1 METLEIKEQ
10 FISLRA
16 RGWSF
21 DKIAKKL
28 GKSKQALIDW
38 SKELQ
43 EEIANLKALELDALY
58 SKYHLHREAR
68 LKAFGEML
76 DKITRELS
84 KRDLSKVETER
95 LLDLLLKYHTLARE
109 EYIEPSFMS
118 SRQIGEERAERET
131 LEGLTSPPEPEQE
144 SEPQAG

>member
-1 METLEIKEQ
+1 METLDTKTQ
-10 FISLRA
+10 FIELRA

-84 KRDLSKVETER
+84 KRDLSEVETER
-95 LLDLLLKYHTLARE
+95 LLDLLLKYHALARD

-118 SRQIGEERAERET
+118 SRQIGEERAEREA
-131 LEGLTSPPEPEQE
+131 LEEITSPPEPEQE
-144 SEPQAG
+144 SEP

>member
-1 METLEIKEQ
+1 METLELKEQ
-10 FISLRA
+10 FIELRA
-16 RGWSF
+16 KGWSF

-43 EEIANLKALELDALY
+43 EQIANLKALELDALY

-68 LKAFGEML
+68 LKAFGAML
-76 DKITRELS
+76 DKITRELN
-84 KRDLSKVETER
+84 KRDLSEVETER
-95 LLDLLLKYHTLARE
+95 LLDLLLKYHTLARD

-118 SRQIGEERAERET
+118 SGQMEEERADREALERLSSP
-131 LEGLTSPPEPEQE
+131 LEQDE
-144 SEPQAG
+144 SEPIAG

>member
-1 METLEIKEQ
+1 MEPLEIKEQ
-10 FISLRA
+10 FVELRA

-43 EEIANLKALELDALY
+43 EEIANLKALELEALY

-68 LKAFGEML
+68 LKAFGAMI
-76 DKITRELS
+76 DKINKELS
-84 KRDLSKVETER
+84 KRDLSEVETDR
-95 LLDLLLKYHTLARE
+95 LLDLLLKYQALAKD

-118 SRQIGEERAERET
+118 SRQMREERLEREA
-131 LEGLTSPPEPEQE
+131 LEELASPLGPGEN
-144 SEPQAG
+144 

>member
-84 KRDLSKVETER
+84 KRDLSEVETER
-95 LLDLLLKYHTLARE
+95 LLDLLLKYHTLAKD

-131 LEGLTSPPEPEQE
+131 LEELTSPPEPEQE
-144 SEPQAG
+144 SEP

>member
-1 METLEIKEQ
+1 METLDTKTQ
-10 FISLRA
+10 FIELRA

-84 KRDLSKVETER
+84 KRDLSEVETER
-95 LLDLLLKYHTLARE
+95 LLDLLLKYHALAKD
-109 EYIEPSFMS
+109 EYIAPSFMS
-118 SRQIGEERAERET
+118 SRQIGEERAEREA
-131 LEGLTSPPEPEQE
+131 LEELTSPPEPEQE
-144 SEPQAG
+144 SEP

>member
-1 METLEIKEQ
+1 METLDLKEQ
-10 FISLRA
+10 FIELRA

-21 DKIAKKL
+21 AKIAKKL

-68 LKAFGEML
+68 LKTFGEML
-76 DKITRELS
+76 DKISRELS
-84 KRDLSKVETER
+84 KRDLSEVETER
-95 LLDLLLKYHTLARE
+95 LLDLLLKYHALARD

-118 SRQIGEERAERET
+118 SRQIGEERAEREA
-131 LEGLTSPPEPEQE
+131 LEEITSPPEPEQE
-144 SEPQAG
+144 SEP